1 MAERDATDPK
11 THWWQKESTIP
22 SLLLWTGVFIIFLL
36 LALLWTTTRH
46 RSFSL
51 ITREAR
57 APNFEA
63 QLPSVAA
70 LSQGTLIEGNQID
83 IGINGEFFD
92 RLLEDLETAEETIHL
107 ETFVWW
113 DGPVTVRIAELLAE
127 KARKGVEVR
136 VLVDSSGGSEMT
148 GEVESMMLDAGVQ
161 LVWFRPLRFGNVG
174 RLNFRDHRK
183 IIVIDGKL
191 AYLFGHGIAQEWT
204 GNAENKERYRDTYA
218 RIRGPIVNQIQ
229 GVFFENWVEETRDL
243 PSGRKYFPSIEPA
256 GSMVAHLAWIQPIGD
271 ISAVEVLHYA
281 AIAAARK
288 DIVIQNPYFVVEDS
302 GLALLSS
309 AVDRGVRVRVMLPSV
324 EGTDNALV
332 QHASHARFE
341 ELLEAGVEIWE
352 YDQTLLHQK
361 IMVIDG
367 VWSAIGSTNFD
378 DRSFELNDEIQI
390 GILDEGIASRLLA
403 DFESDLKYAHQVDL
417 EQFRNRSIFDKLK
430 DWASYTF
437 NEQL

>member
-1 MAERDATDPK
+1 MSDELSGTGER
-11 THWWQKESTIP
+11 WWNRQTEIP
-22 SLLLWTGVFIIFLL
+22 RLILWTGVFVIALL
-36 LALLWTTTRH
+36 IVLLWTTTRH

-51 ITREAR
+51 VTRQAQAR
-57 APNFEA
+57 DFTE
-63 QLPSVAA
+63 QVRSVAS
-70 LSQGTLIEGNQID
+70 LSQGTLIEGNHLE

-92 RLLEDLETAEETIHL
+92 RLLEDLERAEETIHL

-113 DGPVTVRIAELLAE
+113 DGEITERLASLLAS
-127 KARKGVEVR
+127 KASSGVEVR
-136 VLVDSSGGSEMT
+136 VMVDASGGSEMT
-148 GEVESMMLDAGVQ
+148 DQVSETMTEGGVQ
-161 LVWFRPLRFGNVG
+161 LLWFRPFRLGNLG

-183 IIVIDGKL
+183 IVVIDGRV

-204 GNAENKERYRDTYA
+204 GDAEGKDRYRDTYA

-229 GVFFENWVEETRDL
+229 AVFFENWVEESRDL
-243 PSGRKYFPSIEPA
+243 PAGAKYFPEIEHV
-256 GSMVAHLAWIQPIGD
+256 GSMAAHLAWIQPIGD
-271 ISAVEVLHYA
+271 ISSVEVLHYA
-281 AIAAARK
+281 AIAAARE
-288 DIVIQNPYFVVEDS
+288 DIVIQNPYFIVEDS
-302 GLALLSS
+302 GLDLMSQ
-309 AVDRGVRVRVMLPSV
+309 AVERGVRVRVMVPSV

-352 YDQTLLHQK
+352 YDRTLLHQK

-390 GILDEGIASRLLA
+390 GVLDEGIAAELIA
-403 DFESDLKYAHQVDL
+403 DFEEDMKYARKLDL
-417 EQFRNRSIFDKLK
+417 EEFRNRPLLDKFK
-430 DWASYTF
+430 DWAAYTF